1 MQGRVI
7 VCILLIEHF
16 FQEKLSL
23 GFEVAHD
30 LIVVSWRDQL
40 FELVEDH
47 DASPGVVRVLSIL
60 EVLDL
65 HEEIEELIKAFNDID
80 VNLQKRFERLVAFSE
95 LVHRSI
101 VNWVPSQRAIL
112 LSQDLT
118 VASDNIA
125 GVLFEE

>member
-1 MQGRVI
+1 M
-7 VCILLIEHF
+7 
-16 FQEKLSL
+16 
-23 GFEVAHD
+23 
-30 LIVVSWRDQL
+30 

-101 VNWVPSQRAIL
+101 VNWVPSQGAIL

>member
-7 VCILLIEHF
+7 VSILLIEHF

-40 FELVEDH
+40 FELIEDH

-80 VNLQKRFERLVAFSE
+80 VNLQKRL
-95 LVHRSI
+95 
-101 VNWVPSQRAIL
+101 
-112 LSQDLT
+112 
-118 VASDNIA
+118 
-125 GVLFEE
+125 